1 MKIIRRFSSAFAAVI
16 CIGLPSSGASAQAP
30 PPLITEAFADPE
42 TATLTFNGAGFRAGF
57 PTVFLGNHELSVR
70 WATEATVTVWL
81 PELLRPGTYRLVA
94 RWTDGAQADFY
105 LTLGGGAVALQ
116 DRRNRSDGRA
126 SPDSAAL
133 RTFGGDGRGCVENRY
148 QHSCSRTMTAA
159 AGGALEQRAARTGNT
174 RHGTNA
180 LQSLTT
186 GAANT
191 AAGEDGLADLT
202 IGISNV
208 AVGWR
213 ALTWLNT
220 GSLNTAIGA
229 VAMQQ
234 VGLDVR
240 GNTAVG
246 RGALRQIKG
255 SNNVGI
261 GLNAGSVYDFPDGT
275 GSDNIFIGSRPAS
288 RASAAANR
296 TGSNNIYI
304 GGGLEGVAG
313 ESGIIRIG
321 RTGTHSETHLTGNV
335 YLPQAVF
342 LGSTRESL
350 EGLLADIEKR
360 IIELDTRLKSLAPPN

>member
-1 MKIIRRFSSAFAAVI
+1 
-16 CIGLPSSGASAQAP
+16 
-30 PPLITEAFADPE
+30 
-42 TATLTFNGAGFRAGF
+42 
-57 PTVFLGNHELSVR
+57 
-70 WATEATVTVWL
+70 
-81 PELLRPGTYRLVA
+81 
-94 RWTDGAQADFY
+94 
-105 LTLGGGAVALQ
+105 
-116 DRRNRSDGRA
+116 
-126 SPDSAAL
+126 
-133 RTFGGDGRGCVENRY
+133 
-148 QHSCSRTMTAA
+148 MTAA
-159 AGGALEQRAARTGNT
+159 AGGALVQRAARTGNT

-213 ALTWLNT
+213 ALTSLNT

-229 VAMQQ
+229 AAMQQ

-255 SNNVGI
+255 SNNIGI

-350 EGLLADIEKR
+350 EGLFADIERR